1 MTTLLVL
8 LAVTLYGLVAFRDV
22 QAREIPN
29 SLVICILVLGLV
41 RAFGVRTVEDA
52 ALSFAVALLSFALV
66 LPLFIKGYLGGGD
79 AKLIPVSVFLVG
91 YDEAFSF
98 AINMSLLGG
107 ALSLIILA
115 GHMAR
120 TRFRTVAGAAGPA
133 IQPATVPYGAAIA
146 GAAVAAFIH

>member
-8 LAVTLYGLVAFRDV
+8 LAVILYCLVAFRDI

-29 SLVICILVLGLV
+29 SLVLCILILGLV
-41 RAFGVRTVEDA
+41 RAVGVRTVEDA

-91 YDEAFSF
+91 YDEAFGF

-115 GHMAR
+115 GHFAR
-120 TRFRTVAGAAGPA
+120 ARFRAVAGGAESP
-133 IQPATVPYGAAIA
+133 IPPPTVPYGVAIA
-146 GAAVAAFIH
+146 GAAVAAVIH